1 MKKTLISAL
10 TTAIVVGAASTTFAA
25 ANPFSDVPSD
35 SWAYDA
41 VSQLAQD
48 GVVEGYGDGT
58 YRGQTTITRY
68 EMAQMVAKAM
78 AKSDVSKADKAIID
92 KLAAEFADELNN
104 LGVRVTNLE
113 SKVDNVKFTGEL
125 RYRYESYR
133 HEINTD
139 GIANKNNAQAV
150 LFRLEPSAKVNEHW
164 TAKARIDYATSMD
177 DSKNNTSATVDRAYA
192 EGKYGNTTIELG
204 KFPYKSN
211 QGLVIDERVSGG
223 QVTFGKNFK
232 TILTV
237 GRYNF
242 NNEYSFPNYAP
253 WQQIVKNVDG
263 TYSSKSSTA
272 SYQAIAFSYDASNK
286 LNLAAEYHHLSGIG
300 SATQLY
306 GTDKAYGANTANI
319 WEVGM
324 NYKFTPTFNLDLAYA
339 KNTQG
344 SLDGK
349 FNKAY
354 NIAFNY
360 KGATPANKGSF
371 GVFAAYRYLGQTA
384 GIAPTFDG
392 IKNGQKGWEVGTS
405 YTFAQN
411 IVGTFKYF
419 NGKDL
424 VAGSDRNASK
434 LFANLDF
441 FF

>member
-104 LGVRVTNLE
+104 LGVRVSNLE
-113 SKVDNVKFTGEL
+113 KKVDNVKFTGEL

-133 HEINTD
+133 HNSDIN
-139 GIANKNNAQAV
+139 GNNEKNNAQKV
-150 LFRLEPSAKVNEHW
+150 LFRLEPTAQINEHW
-164 TAKARIDYATSMD
+164 AAKARIDYSTDMD
-177 DSKNNTSATVDRAYA
+177 SSQNNSNSTVDRAYA
-192 EGKYGNTTIELG
+192 EGNYNNLKIKLG
-204 KFPYKSN
+204 KLPYYSN

-223 QVTFGKNFK
+223 QVTFGKDFK
-232 TILTV
+232 TTLTV

-242 NNEYSFPNYAP
+242 DNEYTSPNYAP
-253 WQQIVKNVDG
+253 WQSASGSVTGQHD
-263 TYSSKSSTA
+263 TA
-272 SYQAIAFSYDASNK
+272 SYQALAFSYDAGKKFSAG
-286 LNLAAEYHHLSGIG
+286 LEYHHLKGVG
-300 SATQLY
+300 NNTQIFNT
-306 GTDKAYGANTANI
+306 GKAYGANTANI
-319 WEVGM
+319 WELGV
-324 NYKFTPTFNLDLAYA
+324 NYKFTPTFNMDLAYA

-344 SLDGK
+344 NLDGK

-354 NIAFNY
+354 NVAFNY

-371 GVFAAYRYLGQTA
+371 GIFAAYRYLGQTA
-384 GIAPTFDG
+384 TIAPTYDG
-392 IKNGQKGWEVGTS
+392 IKNGEKGWEIGTS
-405 YTFAQN
+405 YVFSPN
-411 IVGTFKYF
+411 IVGTVKYF
-419 NGKDL
+419 KGKDL
-424 VAGSDRNASK
+424 KGVGSDTDASR

>member
-104 LGVRVTNLE
+104 LGVRVSNLE

-133 HEINTD
+133 HE
-139 GIANKNNAQAV
+139 GESKNNGQNV
-150 LFRLEPSAKVNEHW
+150 LFRLEPSAQVNAHW
-164 TAKARIDYATSMD
+164 AAKARIDYATSMD
-177 DSKNNTSATVDRAYA
+177 DSKNNTNATVDRAYA
-192 EGKYGNTTIELG
+192 EGKYGTTTVELG

-211 QGLVIDERVSGG
+211 QGLIIDERVSGG
-223 QVTFGKNFK
+223 QVTFGKDFK

-242 NNEYSFPNYAP
+242 DNEYSLGNYNP
-253 WQQIVKNVDG
+253 WQNGVKN
-263 TYSSKSSTA
+263 SPSSTA
-272 SYQAIAFSYDASNK
+272 SYQAIAFAYDAGKKFSAG
-286 LNLAAEYHHLSGIG
+286 LEYHHLSGIG
-300 SATQLY
+300 STTEIVNT
-306 GTDKAYGANTANI
+306 GKEYGANTANI
-319 WEVGM
+319 WELGM
-324 NYKFTPTFNLDLAYA
+324 NYKFTPTFNMDLAYA

-424 VAGSDRNASK
+424 VADGDTSASK